1 MWLPFVRSQGK
12 LYNSELERLG
22 ETENKVPQDVVYMM
36 STERGAGV
44 RGIVLDTLGL
54 FIPGAGP
61 VSLLILIREQ
71 TDRLQGFPG
80 QLSGKTIWSAS
91 GNLGTGNLQPG

>member
-22 ETENKVPQDVVYMM
+22 EPESKVPQDVVYMM
-36 STERGAGV
+36 CTERGAGV
-44 RGIVLDTLGL
+44 QDIVLDTVGL

-61 VSLLILIREQ
+61 VSLLILIGEQ
-71 TDRLQGFPG
+71 TDQLQGFPV
-80 QLSGKTIWSAS
+80 QLSGKAVWSAS

>member
-22 ETENKVPQDVVYMM
+22 ETENKVPQDVVYIMC
-36 STERGAGV
+36 TERGSGLQD
-44 RGIVLDTLGL
+44 IVLDTVGL
-54 FIPGAGP
+54 FIPGTGP
-61 VSLLILIREQ
+61 VSLLILRGEQ
-71 TDRLQGFPG
+71 TYQLQGFPG
-80 QLSGKTIWSAS
+80 QLSGKAIWSAS

>member
-22 ETENKVPQDVVYMM
+22 ETENKVPRDVVYMM

-44 RGIVLDTLGL
+44 RGIVLDPLGL
-54 FIPGAGP
+54 FIPGA
-61 VSLLILIREQ
+61 
-71 TDRLQGFPG
+71 D
-80 QLSGKTIWSAS
+80 LS
-91 GNLGTGNLQPG
+91 PY

>member
-12 LYNSELERLG
+12 LYNSESERLG
-22 ETENKVPQDVVYMM
+22 ETESKIPQDVVYMM
-36 STERGAGV
+36 CTERGAGV
-44 RGIVLDTLGL
+44 QDIVLDRVGL
-54 FIPGAGP
+54 SIPGAGP
-61 VSLLILIREQ
+61 VCLLILIGEQ

-80 QLSGKTIWSAS
+80 QLSGKAIWSAS